1 MKIWYLTHCC
11 ASWLPE
17 HMDGLY
23 KHGTGE
29 KLLNLVHSITHQC
42 HSSLTSL
49 SRYSS
54 GTDLSQLY
62 WKGNRGLILSLCCI
76 RSWFMKTQPFELVST
91 FQLRL
96 KFHFQWSKLNSF
108 NKRKFKKKSPCNNFT
123 GSKQGMLEIQ
133 FFHSSCHTVIPE
145 YRWRPPQLRPIEL
158 ELNANHLSDG

>member
-1 MKIWYLTHCC
+1 MPRSLESLLSLPNWSLITLTANLDENLVSDSLLC
-11 ASWLPE
+11 LPE

-108 NKRKFKKKSPCNNFT
+108 NKRKFKKISPCNNFT
-123 GSKQGMLEIQ
+123 GSK
-133 FFHSSCHTVIPE
+133 
-145 YRWRPPQLRPIEL
+145 
-158 ELNANHLSDG
+158 